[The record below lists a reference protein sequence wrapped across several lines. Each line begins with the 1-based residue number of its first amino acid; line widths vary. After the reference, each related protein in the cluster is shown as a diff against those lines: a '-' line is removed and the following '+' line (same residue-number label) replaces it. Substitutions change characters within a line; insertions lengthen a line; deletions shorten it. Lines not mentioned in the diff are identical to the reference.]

1 MSKCE
6 LHIFIS
12 KKTDYLRI
20 SISRTFFSYF
30 IYKRKLSF
38 FSGAKWEWASHALTG
53 SNGSNS
59 SNEWHIYDMEVQT
72 VIEEAWALGEQ
83 TIDIGNHFPGCPY
96 IINFCNLTQVRRTT
110 GVARPIRRQPCA
122 SYPMVKLTA
131 AEIASMLHRKEERR
145 QEFAA
150 EVEKRIK
157 EIKNK
162 KHIKAKKAVKHL
174 MNHLFHPAKKPLN
187 R

>member
-1 MSKCE
+1 MQFDITTIIRKYFTDC
-6 LHIFIS
+6 IFEFYS
-12 KKTDYLRI
+12 
-20 SISRTFFSYF
+20 
-30 IYKRKLSF
+30 
-38 FSGAKWEWASHALTG
+38 
-53 SNGSNS
+53 
-59 SNEWHIYDMEVQT
+59 
-72 VIEEAWALGEQ
+72 
-83 TIDIGNHFPGCPY
+83 
-96 IINFCNLTQVRRTT
+96 
-110 GVARPIRRQPCA
+110 RPIRRQPCA